1 MKTKYIY
8 RCTSYVEATDKAN
21 LYYIS
26 CNSANIISLYLIG
39 TIAANVIQISLISC
53 LDIQGYNAISGK
65 GSSKKKDKYCEQYG
79 VDAFKISQGYY
90 EIKK

>member
-26 CNSANIISLYLIG
+26 CN
-39 TIAANVIQISLISC
+39 AANKIERDSSIRQIKV
-53 LDIQGYNAISGK
+53 SGRK
-65 GSSKKKDKYCEQYG
+65 GIIAVFNY
-79 VDAFKISQGYY
+79 
-90 EIKK
+90 

>member
-26 CNSANIISLYLIG
+26 CNSANKIERDNASRQIKVTGKKGIIAVFNY
-39 TIAANVIQISLISC
+39 
-53 LDIQGYNAISGK
+53 
-65 GSSKKKDKYCEQYG
+65 
-79 VDAFKISQGYY
+79 
-90 EIKK
+90 

>member
-26 CNSANIISLYLIG
+26 CNSANKIERDNAG
-39 TIAANVIQISLISC
+39 RQI
-53 LDIQGYNAISGK
+53 K
-65 GSSKKKDKYCEQYG
+65 VSSKRGIIAVFNY
-79 VDAFKISQGYY
+79 
-90 EIKK
+90 